1 MSYDEQVSIHWFR
14 NGLRLHDNPC
24 LLDASNNSDRLLPLY
39 VIDPDAPFAQ
49 TAGRG
54 AGCIRANFVLES
66 MRELNQKLQ
75 AMNSQLVVV
84 LGKPEKVIP
93 DIVASMNVSSLYYE
107 REPAAPI
114 READSDVLTA
124 IRQRQGGDKQECEIK
139 AYDTHTLHAME
150 HYVSRC
156 KDNVAPS
163 TYGGFTK
170 IFERLGPVP
179 AEVKDVSSCPPLPD
193 NVDKLKDT
201 FDYDLT
207 VPSLERLGY
216 DKDDL
221 KNRDKGGI
229 SFQGGEDAGL
239 ALLDKMMK
247 RTQWVCTFEKPKTSP
262 NALSVDTTGL
272 SPCECSLCL
281 PRCLCHGSHESH
293 TSSLHR
299 RCQAR
304 CSFTTTFLS
313 RAYKDV

>member
-1 MSYDEQVSIHWFR
+1 MSDNDKVSIHWFR
-14 NGLRLHDNPC
+14 NGVRLHDNPS
-24 LLDASNNSDRLLPLY
+24 LLDACKQSDKLLPLY
-39 VIDPDAPFAQ
+39 VIDPEAPFAQ

-54 AGCIRANFVLES
+54 AGCIRTNFILETIQ
-66 MRELNQKLQ
+66 ELDSKLEG
-75 AMNSQLVVV
+75 MNSKLVVV

-93 DIVASMNVSSLYYE
+93 EIVASMNVSSLYYE
-107 REPAAPI
+107 REPAAPV
-114 READSDVLTA
+114 READSNVLEA
-124 IRQRQGGDKQECEIK
+124 IRQRLKEGGDKQECSIEG
-139 AYDTHTLHAME
+139 YDTHTLHPME

-179 AEVKDVSSCPPLPD
+179 AEVEEVKSCPPLPD
-193 NVDKLKDT
+193 NVDKLKEA
-201 FDYDLT
+201 FDCDLS

-216 DKDDL
+216 DKEDL

-229 SFQGGEDAGL
+229 SFKGGEDAGL

-272 SPCECSLCL
+272 SPC
-281 PRCLCHGSHESH
+281 
-293 TSSLHR
+293 
-299 RCQAR
+299 
-304 CSFTTTFLS
+304 
-313 RAYKDV
+313 K